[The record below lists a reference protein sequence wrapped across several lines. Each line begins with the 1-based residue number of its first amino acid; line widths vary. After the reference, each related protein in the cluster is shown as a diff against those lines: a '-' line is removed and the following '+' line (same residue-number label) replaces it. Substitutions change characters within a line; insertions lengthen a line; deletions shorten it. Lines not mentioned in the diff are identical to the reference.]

1 MVPMTAP
8 IQTPTADRVKAACEK
23 FDLDHDLAEQSLA
36 ELFRQYPRNDDHRHV
51 LLKVLAVNSLYHT
64 SIFAI
69 ETVAR
74 HIHANAKEIDS
85 ALAAGSPE
93 VVNQIAKV
101 TIQGRKYNFF
111 SFATKYSSWHNPL
124 AYPIYDA
131 RVDHYLCVLQQQ
143 SPFSG
148 FHHAD
153 LWDYHKFRKVMIAF
167 RDTHKLSAFT
177 FKEIDKFLWLEG
189 APPPSATPNPQHM
202 GPGAFD
208 FYPTEELTT

>member
-1 MVPMTAP
+1 MTAP
-8 IQTPTADRVKAACEK
+8 LQTPTAERIKAACEK
-23 FDLDHDLAEQSLA
+23 FDRDNELTEQSLA
-36 ELFRQYPRNDDHRHV
+36 ELFRQYPGNDDPRHV
-51 LLKVLAVNSLYHT
+51 LLKVVAINSLYHT
-64 SIFAI
+64 SIFAV

-74 HIHANAKEIDS
+74 HIQANSKEIDS

-93 VVNQIAKV
+93 AVNLIAKV

-111 SFATKYSSWHNPL
+111 SFATKYCSWHNPE

-143 SPFSG
+143 TPFSG

-153 LWDYHKFRKVMIAF
+153 LWDYPKFRKVMIAF
-167 RDTHKLSAFT
+167 RDTYKLGEFA

-189 APPPSATPNPQHM
+189 APPPSAAPDPAHT

-208 FYPTEELTT
+208 FYPTEELTS